1 MAEQAPPKETTAV
14 PHDFAEAPPRDL
26 YATSDIR
33 FVMLKLGELMT
44 KVDALIGKVDK
55 QGDKIDSL
63 EHKVTFVKGAMWVI
77 GGLLAILSV
86 AVVWYFS
93 GKLSVTVTPPKP

>member
-1 MAEQAPPKETTAV
+1 MADKKLPIEASSV
-14 PHDFAEAPPRDL
+14 PEEFPEVAPRDL

-55 QGDKIDSL
+55 QGDKIDAL
-63 EHKVTFVKGAMWVI
+63 EHKVTFVKGAMWVM
-77 GGLLAILSV
+77 GGLLALIGI
-86 AVVWYFS
+86 AIVWYFS
-93 GKLSVTVTPPKP
+93 GRLSITVIPPK

>member
-1 MAEQAPPKETTAV
+1 MAEKKPPSEAASV
-14 PHDFAEAPPRDL
+14 PQEFPEVAPRDL

-44 KVDALIGKVDK
+44 KVDSLIGKVDK
-55 QGDKIDSL
+55 QGDKIDAL
-63 EHKVTFVKGAMWVI
+63 EHKVSFVKGAMWVM
-77 GGLLAILSV
+77 GGMLAIISI

-93 GKLSVTVTPPKP
+93 GKLSITVTPPK

>member
-1 MAEQAPPKETTAV
+1 MARKPTLPDSPPE
-14 PHDFAEAPPRDL
+14 DFAQSTPRDL

-44 KVDALIGKVDK
+44 KVDALGTSADR
-55 QGDKIDSL
+55 QSDKIDKL

-77 GGLLAILSV
+77 GALLAFLSV

-93 GKLSVTVTPPKP
+93 GKLSITVTPPR

>member
-1 MAEQAPPKETTAV
+1 MADKKPPLEAASV
-14 PHDFAEAPPRDL
+14 PHEFPEVAPRDL

-44 KVDALIGKVDK
+44 KVDTLVGSVDK

-86 AVVWYFS
+86 AVLWYFS
-93 GKLSVTVTPPKP
+93 GKLSVTVTPPK